1 MNFLHSHSDG
11 GPGHTITSRDRLGRA
26 LGIQDAAGTRMLEY
40 TRHGALKSDTI
51 TAGMLAG
58 QKTEQG
64 FVSLLRPRSR
74 AATFGSELLGSAT
87 YGYDE
92 CHPHGYG
99 PWPDSNKQLPSDQA
113 GARTGH
119 LLSDR
124 ANSAPILILQPP
136 DFLMLKLLLP
146 LVLSLT
152 SLTATEF
159 MVEGR
164 SFVLEGKSLQIR
176 SGEIHY
182 SRVPRAEW
190 RSRIQMAK
198 AMGLNTVCTYVFWN
212 YHEAKRGEF
221 DFTGG
226 KDVVEFVRL
235 CGEEGMKAIVRPGPY
250 VCAEWDLGGLPAW
263 LLAEPGIKLRS
274 TDPRFLE
281 PAMDW
286 MKRMGAMLQPL
297 SVAQGGPVL
306 MVQIENEFGF
316 FGSDTAYLKEMQRA
330 LRAGGYQGMVFTCDG
345 GGEDKLRRGGLAGVL
360 KAANFGGRAESHFAA
375 LRRVSPGQPDF
386 TAEFWVGWFD
396 QWGRPHHLVNSQS
409 KLADLEWMMRTGASF
424 NLYMFHGGTTRG
436 LWTGANWDG
445 RYRPSTDCYD
455 YSAPLDESGRPTEK
469 YHAFRSVIQAALKNE
484 KLPDVPKLSGT
495 ASIGTIELKEQCR
508 LLDCLPKG
516 SPTATP
522 QTMEALGQATGMISY
537 RTTLE
542 GPMEG
547 SLPLGEVK
555 DRVYVLLDGK
565 LLGISGRSTNGDAI
579 PVKIPAGT
587 HRLDLFVENMGRI
600 NFGQK
605 ISEERKGLTESLSL
619 GGKELGPWEQVG
631 LPLQE
636 PPNGPFEDIKDGKT
650 LGNFTLYRGH
660 FKVGSA
666 SDTWLDM
673 RGYGRGVVWLNGR
686 NLGRYWKIGPSRS
699 IFLPGCVGDHPKC
712 TT

>member
-1 MNFLHSHSDG
+1 MFKRFFL
-11 GPGHTITSRDRLGRA
+11 
-26 LGIQDAAGTRMLEY
+26 
-40 TRHGALKSDTI
+40 
-51 TAGMLAG
+51 
-58 QKTEQG
+58 
-64 FVSLLRPRSR
+64 
-74 AATFGSELLGSAT
+74 
-87 YGYDE
+87 
-92 CHPHGYG
+92 
-99 PWPDSNKQLPSDQA
+99 
-113 GARTGH
+113 
-119 LLSDR
+119 
-124 ANSAPILILQPP
+124 
-136 DFLMLKLLLP
+136 LLLP
-146 LVLSLT
+146 LSSL
-152 SLTATEF
+152 LPADEF
-159 MVEGR
+159 KMEGNSFALEGR
-164 SFVLEGKSLQIR
+164 PFQIR

-182 SRVPRAEW
+182 SRIPRVGW
-190 RSRIQMAK
+190 RNRIQMAK

-212 YHEAKRGEF
+212 YHEVKRGQL
-221 DFTGG
+221 DFTGE
-226 KDVVEFVRL
+226 KDVAEFVRL

-263 LLAEPGIKLRS
+263 LLADPGIRLRS

-316 FGSDTAYLKEMQRA
+316 FGSETPYLEEMQRA

-345 GGEDKLRRGGLAGVL
+345 GGDDKLRRGGLAGVL

-375 LRRVSPGQPDF
+375 LRRVSPEQPDF

-396 QWGRPHHLVNSQS
+396 QWGRPHHLVNSHT

-469 YHAFRSVIQAALKNE
+469 YHAFRSTIQAALKNE
-484 KLPDVPKLSGT
+484 KLPEIPKLSST
-495 ASIGTIELKEQCR
+495 ASIGSIELKEQCR
-508 LLDCLPKG
+508 LLDSLPKG
-516 SPTATP
+516 APATTP
-522 QTMEALGQATGMISY
+522 QTMEALGQGTGMIAY
-537 RTTLE
+537 RASVEGPLE
-542 GPMEG
+542 GT
-547 SLPLGEVK
+547 LPLGEVK

-565 LLGISGRSTNGDAI
+565 LLGISGRSTNGEAI
-579 PVKIPAGT
+579 PVKVPTGT
-587 HRLDLFVENMGRI
+587 HQLDLIVENMGRI

-605 ISEERKGLTESLSL
+605 ISEERKGLPGPLSL

-636 PPNGPFEDIKDGKT
+636 PVNGSYEEIKDGKT
-650 LGNFTLYRGH
+650 SGNFTLYRGK
-660 FKVGSA
+660 FKIGSA

-673 RGYGRGVVWLNGR
+673 RGYGRGMVWLNGR
-686 NLGRYWKIGPSRS
+686 NLGRYWKIGPPRS
-699 IFLPGCVGDHPKC
+699 IFVPGCWMKTGEENELVILEMEMEQPPTKVPTSAKAIWGN
-712 TT
+712 